1 MKTTP
6 DLRVPGFEDPGGPGE
21 IRMASAERAVLAS
34 GGSLTRRAFLGR
46 SAGSL
51 GALALTHLLGRQSAL
66 ASNPPKPG
74 HGRPRARA
82 VISLFQ
88 HGGPSQMDLFDAKPA
103 LNKWN
108 GQPYPGGDLEVH
120 FDKQAG
126 NVLGAPYAFHPR
138 GQCGM
143 ELSEL
148 LPFTGAI
155 ADEITLIRSMTTGSV
170 DHESALRIIHTGR
183 FLAGLPSLGSWVLY
197 GLGSENENLP
207 AYVVLG
213 DPGGLPVDGERNWS
227 SGFLPAIYQGTPFR
241 SGPSPVFNL
250 PTPAHVPPPSRAGQL
265 ELLRNLNSHHARRF
279 PENTELAARIANFE
293 TAARMQ
299 TAVPEALDLSGESA
313 ATRKLYGMDR
323 PESEEYGR
331 RCLLARR
338 LIERGV
344 RYVQLFLNGQPWD
357 THDKNAER
365 LRGLCAR
372 TDQPSAALV
381 RDLKAR
387 GLLESTIV
395 IWTGEFGRLP
405 ISQGKD
411 GRDHNRHAFSLWV
424 AGGGFRPG
432 HVHGATDDFGYRSV
446 QDIVSVHDFHAT
458 VLHALGLDHQALRF
472 PHEGRAAS
480 LTDPEV
486 TGARLVPSLLT

>member
-1 MKTTP
+1 MVEIISASP
-6 DLRVPGFEDPGGPGE
+6 DFL
-21 IRMASAERAVLAS
+21 S
-34 GGSLTRRAFLGR
+34 RRAFLGR

-51 GALALTHLLGRQSAL
+51 GALALAQLLGPRIAF

-74 HGRPRARA
+74 QHRPRAKA
-82 VISLFQ
+82 IISLFQ
-88 HGGPSQMDLFDAKPA
+88 HGGPSQMDLFDCKPA
-103 LNKWN
+103 LNKWS
-108 GQPYPGGDLEVH
+108 GKPYPGGDLEVH

-148 LPFTGAI
+148 LPHTGAI
-155 ADEITLIRSMTTGSV
+155 ADEITLVRSMTTGSV

-183 FLAGLPSLGSWVLY
+183 FLAGLPTFGSWVLY

-207 AYVVLG
+207 AYVVLS

-241 SGPSPVFNL
+241 SGSSPVFNL
-250 PTPAHVPPPSRAGQL
+250 PTPAHVPPQARANQL
-265 ELLRNLNSHHARRF
+265 ALLKELNRRHAARF
-279 PENTELAARIANFE
+279 PENTELTARIANFE

-299 TAVPEALDLSGESA
+299 TAVPEALDLSGESE
-313 ATRKLYGMDR
+313 TTKKLYGLDK
-323 PESEEYGR
+323 PETEEYGR

-338 LIERGV
+338 LVERGV
-344 RYVQLFLNGQPWD
+344 RFVQLFLSGQPWD

-365 LRGLCAR
+365 LQGLCAK

-387 GLLESTIV
+387 GLLDSTIV
-395 IWTGEFGRLP
+395 LWTGEFGRLP

-411 GRDHNRHAFSLWV
+411 GRDHNRHAFSLWA
-424 AGGGFRPG
+424 AGGGFKAG
-432 HVHGATDDFGYRSV
+432 YVHGATDEFGYKSV
-446 QDIVSVHDFHAT
+446 EDVVSVHDFHAT
-458 VLHALGLDHQALRF
+458 LLHTLGIDHHALNF

-480 LTDPEV
+480 LTDSEV
-486 TGARLVPSLLT
+486 TGARIVPALLA